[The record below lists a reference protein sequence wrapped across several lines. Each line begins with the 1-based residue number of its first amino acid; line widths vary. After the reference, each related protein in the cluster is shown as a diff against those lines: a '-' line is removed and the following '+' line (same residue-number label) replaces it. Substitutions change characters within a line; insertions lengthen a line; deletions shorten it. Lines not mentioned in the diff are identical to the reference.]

1 VAEELRF
8 FLRTAAYTAVIG
20 ILYWIVSYEWAGS
33 VMLAFV
39 AVATGLVV
47 VVFFLV
53 VRTTRGPLGD
63 DGRGGTL
70 RRAGLAVARLVGF
83 AEPRGAAGAE
93 PLAAGLEPIPVSS
106 VWPLVAAAAAS
117 MIGLGLV
124 YGPWLTLPGVA
135 LAAITVWGWI
145 TQLDIRS

>member
-8 FLRTAAYTAVIG
+8 FLRTAAYTAVIAV
-20 ILYWIVSYEWAGS
+20 LYWILSYEWAGS

-47 VVFFLV
+47 VVFFLA
-53 VRTTRGPLGD
+53 VRATRGQLDAGA
-63 DGRGGTL
+63 RGVL
-70 RRAGLAVARLVGF
+70 RRAGELIGRVVGF
-83 AEPRGAAGAE
+83 SEPRGPAGAE
-93 PLAAGLEPIPVSS
+93 PLTAGLEPIPLGS

-117 MIGLGLV
+117 MTGLGLV
-124 YGPWLTLPGVA
+124 YGPWLLLPGVV

-145 TQLDIRS
+145 TQLDTRG

>member
-20 ILYWIVSYEWAGS
+20 VLYWILSYEWAGS

-47 VVFFLV
+47 VVFFV
-53 VRTTRGPLGD
+53 AVRATRGGV
-63 DGRGGTL
+63 DGGGGGPL
-70 RRAGLAVARLVGF
+70 RRAGSAIARLVGF
-83 AEPRGAAGAE
+83 AEPRGPAGE
-93 PLAAGLEPIPVSS
+93 PLAAALEPIPVGSI
-106 VWPLVAAAAAS
+106 WPLIAGSAAA

-124 YGPWLTLPGVA
+124 YGPWLLLPGVA
-135 LAAITVWGWI
+135 LAALTVWGWI
-145 TQLDIRS
+145 TQS

>member
-1 VAEELRF
+1 PSARSSTHAWPPHPLAVILADPRCRRTRRRTGRRIVAEELRF

-47 VVFFLV
+47 IVFFIA
-53 VRTTRGPLGD
+53 VRATRGELD
-63 DGRGGTL
+63 ARAGGVV

-83 AEPRGAAGAE
+83 AEPRGAAGEA
-93 PLAAGLEPIPVSS
+93 PLAAG
-106 VWPLVAAAAAS
+106 
-117 MIGLGLV
+117 
-124 YGPWLTLPGVA
+124 
-135 LAAITVWGWI
+135 
-145 TQLDIRS
+145 

>member
-20 ILYWIVSYEWAGS
+20 LIYWFLSYEWAGS

-39 AVATGLVV
+39 ALATGLVV
-47 VVFFLV
+47 VACFVV
-53 VRTTRGPLGD
+53 VRATRGPLTGEAT
-63 DGRGGTL
+63 GPI
-70 RRAGLAVARLVGF
+70 RRLGLAIARLVGF
-83 AEPRGAAGAE
+83 AEPRGPAGDE
-93 PLAAGLEPIPVSS
+93 PLAAGLEPIPLSS

-124 YGPWLTLPGVA
+124 YGPWLTLPGIA
-135 LAAITVWGWI
+135 LAAVTVWGWI
-145 TQLDIRS
+145 TQLDARR

>member
-1 VAEELRF
+1 MAEELRF

-20 ILYWIVSYEWAGS
+20 ILYWILSYEWAGS

-53 VRTTRGPLGD
+53 VRATRGPLGD
-63 DGRGGTL
+63 GGGGKV

-93 PLAAGLEPIPVSS
+93 PLAAGLEPIPVGS
-106 VWPLVAAAAAS
+106 VWPLLAAAAAS

-124 YGPWLTLPGVA
+124 YGPWLSLPGVA

-145 TQLDIRS
+145 TQLDARN